1 MHVIDFVGIIVDST
15 NMRFLFPEEKVATIQ
30 EECLLLVS
38 RQVASLSQ
46 LSQIRGKLTSCETA
60 VIKLHYRQHL
70 MKNRTIHNQL
80 ANNVEVPLDHNA

>member
-1 MHVIDFVGIIVDST
+1 MQVIHFVGIIVDST

-46 LSQIRGKLTSCETA
+46 LSQIRGKLTSCEIA
-60 VIKLHYRQHL
+60 VHQAFIID
-70 MKNRTIHNQL
+70 NT
-80 ANNVEVPLDHNA
+80 

>member
-1 MHVIDFVGIIVDST
+1 MQVIDFVGIIVDST

-60 VIKLHYRQHL
+60 VHQASLS
-70 MKNRTIHNQL
+70 TT
-80 ANNVEVPLDHNA
+80 LDEEQDNTQSVS